1 MKTAI
6 QELIEELKKRRDLIR
21 EAYKPLNH
29 LVGVNNLR
37 DIMIDQINHDIY
49 LASSMLQKE
58 QEQIVNAY
66 KEGCSDSILDEST
79 DEERAEEYYNETY
92 NPDRDENGRI

>member
-58 QEQIVNAY
+58 QEQLEKAWQDGAETAQNDAA
-66 KEGCSDSILDEST
+66 KEIRNNYTPNKL
-79 DEERAEEYYNETY
+79 
-92 NPDRDENGRI
+92 